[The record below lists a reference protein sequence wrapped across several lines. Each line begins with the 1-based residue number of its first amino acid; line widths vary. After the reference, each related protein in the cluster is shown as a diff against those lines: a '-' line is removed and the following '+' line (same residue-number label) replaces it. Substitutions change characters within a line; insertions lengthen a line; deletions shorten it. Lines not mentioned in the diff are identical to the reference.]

1 MDNILFNINMSKV
14 SIPMPEI
21 NAYDSGVKWNPIEN
35 HIPRSVL
42 ILGNGFDLDLGI
54 QTKYSQFADSPDWPF
69 KDVKSYE
76 DDTLPYFLNSHKNQ
90 VDTWFDLEE
99 LLANYACKSTGL
111 TKDKILKAKQDFYVL
126 SNALNEY
133 LVKQEDDFVKQMNDS
148 IGRTKRATPA
158 HYILQHFL
166 KKEVRTIYTFNY
178 TNAYRISKQFILNI
192 DAVYNHIHGSTRESN
207 IILGAGDQR
216 NLKDDFFEFYK
227 SANPFYKSNNL
238 VEDLNDADEVYIFG
252 HSLGKN
258 DHDYFS
264 DFFKKVCK
272 SVHRPFAPGKIK
284 VRIFTY
290 DEKSEIDIKKQL
302 MTLTD
307 NHLIGIY
314 AHCDFKILKTSKK
327 YQSDWLFKD
336 DMV

>member
-1 MDNILFNINMSKV
+1 M
-14 SIPMPEI
+14 
-21 NAYDSGVKWNPIEN
+21 
-35 HIPRSVL
+35 
-42 ILGNGFDLDLGI
+42 
-54 QTKYSQFADSPDWPF
+54 
-69 KDVKSYE
+69 
-76 DDTLPYFLNSHKNQ
+76 
-90 VDTWFDLEE
+90 
-99 LLANYACKSTGL
+99 
-111 TKDKILKAKQDFYVL
+111 
-126 SNALNEY
+126 
-133 LVKQEDDFVKQMNDS
+133 
-148 IGRTKRATPA
+148 
-158 HYILQHFL
+158 
-166 KKEVRTIYTFNY
+166 
-178 TNAYRISKQFILNI
+178 
-192 DAVYNHIHGSTRESN
+192 
-207 IILGAGDQR
+207 
-216 NLKDDFFEFYK
+216 
-227 SANPFYKSNNL
+227 
-238 VEDLNDADEVYIFG
+238 YIFG